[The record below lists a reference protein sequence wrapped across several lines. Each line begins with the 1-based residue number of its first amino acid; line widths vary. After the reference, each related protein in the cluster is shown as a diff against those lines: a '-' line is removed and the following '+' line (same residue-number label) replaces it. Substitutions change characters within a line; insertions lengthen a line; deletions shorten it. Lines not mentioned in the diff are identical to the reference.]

1 MGVKFLKTFGVVCVL
16 VVMVVASACDKKDG
30 GGAVSAAPAVSD
42 AELAAHSGGDKGP
55 ATIDFGGITSVST
68 DPAKI
73 AEGKAL
79 FAEKSCTA
87 CHQINIKVLGPALRG
102 VTQRREPE
110 WLGRMIKHPDQ
121 MLKQDDIAKALLAE
135 HKTPMSK
142 VEMTNDELA
151 AIIAY
156 LGSEN

>member
-1 MGVKFLKTFGVVCVL
+1 MVVKQLKTLGLVAVLMMGVS
-16 VVMVVASACDKKDG
+16 VAACDKKE
-30 GGAVSAAPAVSD
+30 GGAAAPAA
-42 AELAAHSGGDKGP
+42 AEGVDMAAHSGGDKGP
-55 ATIDFGGITSVST
+55 AGIDFGGITSVST
-68 DPAKI
+68 DPAMI

-87 CHQINIKVLGPALRG
+87 CHQMNIKVLGPPLRG

-110 WLGRMIKHPDQ
+110 WLGRMIKHPDE

-135 HKTPMSK
+135 HKTPMTK
-142 VEMTNDELA
+142 VEMTNEELA